1 MKLIT
6 GHDLRTGE
14 VRYWTGERTWAAHLD
29 QAARFDDEAADAE
42 AVQAKAQPTIATNI
56 YLVAIDLNGK
66 PVAREYLRESIRASG
81 PTVRRDLGKQAERAR

>member
-14 VRYWTGERTWAAHLD
+14 VLYWTKTRAWAPQMK
-29 QAARFDDEAADAE
+29 QAAALEDEAAEAE
-42 AVQAKAQPTIATNI
+42 LTQAKSQPTLVTNI
-56 YLVAIDLNGK
+56 YLVAIDLEGK

-81 PTVRRDLGKQAERAR
+81 PTVRRDLGKQAEQAR